1 MNRKIWPL
9 AVVLSLMVLQASEAQ
24 RFQHP
29 SPPLAP
35 DPAPQPSDLTVDQ
48 LIAKS
53 NTARGGEQKL
63 KSIQSAKMTGTWES
77 SQGSS
82 SSVTVLIAP
91 GRYLRRI
98 EQVSSRGPSV
108 KAVDGETTWEIT
120 PQAGILKPKPMV
132 PRDATRYRHLADPQG
147 PLVDSQAK
155 GNKVEVV
162 GKQAWKGS
170 QVYKLKV
177 TFRQGGVN
185 YLYLDAKSFLP
196 VRLVST
202 LWVHPL
208 NKEVAFEL
216 LFQDYRD
223 LDGVKWPY
231 KEVVN
236 APEVG
241 FVQTTSWK
249 AIEVNKPLD
258 PAAFKAPKG

>member
-9 AVVLSLMVLQASEAQ
+9 AVILSLMALRPSEAQ

-29 SPPLAP
+29 SPPLAA
-35 DPAPQPSDLTVDQ
+35 DPATQPSDLTADQ

-53 NTARGGEQKL
+53 NAARGGEQKL
-63 KSIQSAKMTGTWES
+63 KDIQSVKMTGKWES
-77 SQGSS
+77 SQGTS

-91 GRYLRRI
+91 ERYLRRI
-98 EQVSSRGPSV
+98 EQLGTQGSSV

-120 PQAGILKPKPMV
+120 PQAGIFKPKPMV
-132 PRDATRYRHLADPQG
+132 PKDASRYRHLADPQG
-147 PLVDSQAK
+147 PLVTPQAK

-162 GKQAWKGS
+162 GRMAWKGS

-177 TFRQGGVN
+177 TFRDGGVN
-185 YLYLDAKSFLP
+185 HLYLDAKTFLP
-196 VRLVST
+196 VRMVSN

-231 KEVVN
+231 KEIVN

-249 AIEVNKPLD
+249 TIEVNKPLD
-258 PAAFKAPKG
+258 PAAFKAPKR